1 MFKYSLFFKTKNTRL
16 NRLDSPGEHV
26 ETHPDLLFFLDF
38 LIEKVLNVHSYYLI
52 EENLISVGGINMSS
66 RPELEKLTVV
76 KLRELAHE
84 YPQIVGATGMKKEEL
99 IKAVLEA
106 RGEPVEKEKKKD
118 LVLISH
124 IKKEIKKL
132 KEEQAKALTD
142 KDSQKAA
149 TLRKKISKLKK
160 QTRLLAKDNKAA
172 AAATAKI
179 EKKE

>member
-1 MFKYSLFFKTKNTRL
+1 
-16 NRLDSPGEHV
+16 
-26 ETHPDLLFFLDF
+26 LFFLDF

-76 KLRELAHE
+76 KLREVAHE
-84 YPQIVGATGMKKEEL
+84 YPEIVGATGMKKADL
-99 IKAVLEA
+99 VNSILQA

-118 LVLISH
+118 LVHISQV
-124 IKKEIKKL
+124 KKEIKKL
-132 KEEQAKALTD
+132 KAEKEKALVE
-142 KDSQKAA
+142 KDSQKAS

-160 QTRLLAKDNKAA
+160 QTRLLAKDNK
-172 AAATAKI
+172 TAETK

>member
-1 MFKYSLFFKTKNTRL
+1 
-16 NRLDSPGEHV
+16 
-26 ETHPDLLFFLDF
+26 
-38 LIEKVLNVHSYYLI
+38 
-52 EENLISVGGINMSS
+52 MSS

-76 KLRELAHE
+76 KLREVAHE
-84 YPQIVGATGMKKEEL
+84 YPEIVGATGME
-99 IKAVLEA
+99 KADLVNSILQA

-118 LVLISH
+118 MVLISH

-142 KDSQKAA
+142 KDSKK
-149 TLRKKISKLKK
+149 TSVLRKKISKLKK

-172 AAATAKI
+172 AAAAA

>member
-1 MFKYSLFFKTKNTRL
+1 
-16 NRLDSPGEHV
+16 
-26 ETHPDLLFFLDF
+26 
-38 LIEKVLNVHSYYLI
+38 
-52 EENLISVGGINMSS
+52 MSS

-76 KLRELAHE
+76 KLREVAHE
-84 YPQIVGATGMKKEEL
+84 YPEIVGATGMKKADL
-99 IKAVLEA
+99 VNSILQA
-106 RGEPVEKEKKKD
+106 RGEPVEREKKKD

-142 KDSQKAA
+142 KDNKKASV
-149 TLRKKISKLKK
+149 LRKKISKLKK

-172 AAATAKI
+172 AAVAAAAATA

>member
-1 MFKYSLFFKTKNTRL
+1 
-16 NRLDSPGEHV
+16 
-26 ETHPDLLFFLDF
+26 
-38 LIEKVLNVHSYYLI
+38 
-52 EENLISVGGINMSS
+52 MSS

-84 YPQIVGATGMKKEEL
+84 YPQIVGAVGMKKEEV
-99 IKAVLEA
+99 IRAILEA

-132 KEEQAKALTD
+132 KQEQAKALTD
-142 KDSQKAA
+142 KDSKKASV
-149 TLRKKISKLKK
+149 LRKKISKLKK

-172 AAATAKI
+172 AAAKTTAAE

>member
-1 MFKYSLFFKTKNTRL
+1 
-16 NRLDSPGEHV
+16 LDSTGDHV
-26 ETHPDLLFFLDF
+26 ETHSDLLFFLDF
-38 LIEKVLNVHSYYLI
+38 LIEKVLNVYSYYFI
-52 EENLISVGGINMSS
+52 EENLISVGGRNMSS

-76 KLRELAHE
+76 KLREVAHE
-84 YPQIVGATGMKKEEL
+84 YPEIVGATGMKKADL
-99 IKAVLEA
+99 VNSILQA
-106 RGEPVEKEKKKD
+106 RGEPVEREKKKD

-142 KDSQKAA
+142 KDSKK
-149 TLRKKISKLKK
+149 TSVLRKKISKLKK

-172 AAATAKI
+172 AAAAATA

>member
-1 MFKYSLFFKTKNTRL
+1 
-16 NRLDSPGEHV
+16 
-26 ETHPDLLFFLDF
+26 LFFLDF

-76 KLRELAHE
+76 KLREVAHE
-84 YPQIVGATGMKKEEL
+84 YPEIVGATGMKKEEL
-99 IKAVLEA
+99 IKTILQA

-132 KEEQAKALTD
+132 KEEQAKALTNR
-142 KDSQKAA
+142 DSNKASV
-149 TLRKKISKLKK
+149 LRKKISKLKK

-172 AAATAKI
+172 AAAAPAT

>member
-1 MFKYSLFFKTKNTRL
+1 
-16 NRLDSPGEHV
+16 
-26 ETHPDLLFFLDF
+26 
-38 LIEKVLNVHSYYLI
+38 
-52 EENLISVGGINMSS
+52 MSS

-76 KLRELAHE
+76 KLREVAHE
-84 YPQIVGATGMKKEEL
+84 YPEIVGATGMKKEEL
-99 IKAVLEA
+99 IKAILQA

-142 KDSQKAA
+142 KDSNK
-149 TLRKKISKLKK
+149 TSVLRKKISKLKK

-172 AAATAKI
+172 AAATDAAK
-179 EKKE
+179 KKE

>member
-1 MFKYSLFFKTKNTRL
+1 
-16 NRLDSPGEHV
+16 
-26 ETHPDLLFFLDF
+26 
-38 LIEKVLNVHSYYLI
+38 
-52 EENLISVGGINMSS
+52 MSS

-99 IKAVLEA
+99 IKAILEA

-172 AAATAKI
+172 AAAAAKV